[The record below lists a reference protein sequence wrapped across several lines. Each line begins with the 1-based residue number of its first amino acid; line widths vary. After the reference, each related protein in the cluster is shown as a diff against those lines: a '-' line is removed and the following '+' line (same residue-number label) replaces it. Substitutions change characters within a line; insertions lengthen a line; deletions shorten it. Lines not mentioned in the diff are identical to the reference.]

1 MQPSVLFAIL
11 VGSVRGL
18 IIVAVPSIGLAIA
31 ILLPATMFLDD
42 LVGLVLLLGVY
53 GSSMYGDPIPAIL
66 INRPVLGALL
76 LVTQMVIGFII
87 WTSFKNRHT
96 EYQT

>member
-1 MQPSVLFAIL
+1 
-11 VGSVRGL
+11 
-18 IIVAVPSIGLAIA
+18 
-31 ILLPATMFLDD
+31 
-42 LVGLVLLLGVY
+42 
-53 GSSMYGDPIPAIL
+53 MYGDAIPAIL